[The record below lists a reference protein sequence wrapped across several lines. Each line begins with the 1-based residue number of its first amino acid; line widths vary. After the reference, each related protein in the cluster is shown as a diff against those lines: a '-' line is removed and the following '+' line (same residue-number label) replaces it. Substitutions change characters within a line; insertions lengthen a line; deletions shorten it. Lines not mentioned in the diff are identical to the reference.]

1 MKLTI
6 AKTEFQFSV
15 FSISLYLVLIVL
27 LVSLGFWQLDR
38 SEQKQVFV
46 NKQLL
51 SADKEDLK
59 LTDTIDLNKNRYRT
73 TEITGYFESSKQF
86 LIDNQIVNGR
96 AGYFVMTP
104 FKVSGLDRSVLVNR
118 GWVRLNK
125 DRRVLPEIAIEETT
139 RTIIG
144 RINHFPSVG
153 IRLKG
158 AEIPTNSWPSV
169 VQVVDAKVLSE
180 KLGYSLFP
188 FQIELD
194 KTMSDGYSRD
204 WKNKTIMP
212 PEKHVAYAV
221 QWFGLAITLT
231 VLFFGFSRKS
241 K

>member
-59 LTDTIDLNKNRYRT
+59 LTDTIDLNKSRYRT

-104 FKVSGLDRSVLVNR
+104 FSILGLDRSVLVNR

-144 RINHFPSVG
+144 RINYFPSVG

>member
-59 LTDTIDLNKNRYRT
+59 LTDTIDLNKSRYRT

-104 FKVSGLDRSVLVNR
+104 FKVLELDRSVLVNR

-125 DRRVLPEIAIEETT
+125 DRRVLPEIAIEEKK
-139 RTIIG
+139 RKIIG
-144 RINHFPSVG
+144 RINHFPAVG
-153 IRLKG
+153 IRLEG
-158 AEIPTNSWPSV
+158 AEIPTESWPSV
-169 VQVVDAKVLSE
+169 VQVVDIKVLSE